1 MGSRFDLEALEAA
14 GKIFHGDAF
23 FASRGY
29 SASPVLVQWM
39 VTESCPLSCG
49 ICLVGPGRRGPELS
63 LDEAA
68 GLLDQVAAMKVRELL
83 LTGGEPLARPD
94 LAVIIGMMGERGIR
108 WSLNTS
114 LFPPAAARRAMEKH
128 PPSFVAVSL
137 DGPEPVHDRVRGFP
151 GSYRQCLAAM
161 GWYADLTE
169 GRVAAGT
176 TLSRLNFHALEDTF
190 REVLRSGAGSWGVHL
205 VFPEG
210 RARLRRDLFLD
221 RRQVKRL
228 LHFVERKRRHF
239 RVTLA
244 DEVGYTGAME
254 PLLRDSPFFC
264 GAGRTQCV
272 ILSDGEVVPC
282 TTTDRSVSAGSL
294 RGRSLEEIWHGA
306 FEDLRGRRLPGPC
319 RACEFAALC
328 GGGCWL
334 QRRRGLHCFR
344 ESWIAPRSLAAAAGL
359 ALCLGAAACTPQ
371 GAHGVR
377 EPAGNRSVQI
387 LVTPDLQGKKAA
399 KAGAKEK
406 KKEAEVQAEM
416 PEALEYEVLGWYFE
430 ETQGSNPLAQSSK
443 TASVVKAHE
452 KQLASDPA
460 GKYLKAM
467 KAGKWP
473 KDLKKRTDRIKAAL
487 KTKFRS
493 LAFLSLLWRDLSL
506 WCLDGPG
513 PWKRTPEETK
523 LLTETLALLEKTAAA
538 WKKEI
543 IKNKVDTFIST
554 KPQARHHFFMMS
566 KALFPHETFRAAMAN
581 LSMEHWGLEKY
592 TDDVS
597 NDVLLAHPLG
607 DGLRL
612 EFKASKGSG
621 LEKVSGGKAV
631 NVKSK
636 GSLGIFETLRVPAAG
651 KGDAPVLTF
660 QAGSSTYKVSL
671 PAGADLCYGDVLRLV
686 YEQNEKKMD
695 EAAVTALVGYGE
707 PPPSPLLLPALESK
721 AQKAPETDAAKA
733 RAKRTALDLWLF

>member
-1 MGSRFDLEALEAA
+1 MEALAAA

-29 SASPVLVQWM
+29 SSSPVLVQWM
-39 VTESCPLSCG
+39 VTEACPLSCE
-49 ICLVGPGRRGPELS
+49 ICLLGSTGRGPEMT

-68 GLLDQVAAMKVRELL
+68 GLLDQVAAMNVRELL

-94 LAVIIGMMGERGIR
+94 LPEIIAMMKARGIR

-114 LFPPAAARRAMEKH
+114 LFPHAAARRAMEDH

-137 DGPEPVHDRVRGFP
+137 DGPEPVHDRVRGMP
-151 GSYRQCLAAM
+151 GSFARNLAAM

-176 TLSRLNFHALEDTF
+176 TLSRLNFPALEDTF
-190 REVLRSGAGSWGVHL
+190 RIVLKSGAGSWGLHL

-210 RARLRRDLFLD
+210 RARRRSDLFLD
-221 RRQVKRL
+221 RRQVRSL

-244 DEVGYTGAME
+244 DEIGYTGAME

-282 TTTDRSVSAGSL
+282 TTTDRSVSAGNV
-294 RGRSLEEIWHGA
+294 REQGLEEIWHGA
-306 FEDLRGRRLPGPC
+306 FEDLRERRLPARC

-334 QRRRGLHCFR
+334 QRRRGMHCFK

-359 ALCLGAAACTPQ
+359 ALCLGGAACAPQ
-371 GAHGVR
+371 GGVEVR
-377 EPAGNRSVQI
+377 EPAEVRSIV
-387 LVTPDLQGKKAA
+387 LLTPDLQGKTPGKAED
-399 KAGAKEK
+399 KKKK
-406 KKEAEVQAEM
+406 KKEAKVQDEM

-430 ETQGSNPLAQSSK
+430 ETQGSNPLAESPK
-443 TASVVKAHE
+443 TESAVQAH
-452 KQLASDPA
+452 KKKLASDPA
-460 GKYLKAM
+460 AKYLKAM

-473 KDLKKRTDRIKAAL
+473 KDLKKRCQRIQAAL

-493 LAFLSLLWRDLSL
+493 LAFISLLWRDLTL

-513 PWKRTPEETK
+513 PGKRTAEEAK
-523 LLTETLALLEKTAAA
+523 LLAETLDLLEKTAAE

-543 IKNKVDTFIST
+543 IKNKVDAFIAA
-554 KPQARHHFFMMS
+554 KPQARHHWFMMS
-566 KALFPHETFRAAMAN
+566 KALFPHEQFRAALAN

-597 NDVLLAHPLG
+597 DDVLLAHPLG

-612 EFKASKGSG
+612 EFETSKGSG
-621 LEKVSGGKAV
+621 LKKVSAGAASKVG
-631 NVKSK
+631 SK
-636 GSLGIFETLRVPAAG
+636 GSLGIFDRLVVPGPG
-651 KGDAPVLTF
+651 KGNGPVLTF
-660 QAGSSTYKVSL
+660 QMGSSATRVTL
-671 PAGADLCYGDVLRLV
+671 PAGAELGYGDVLRLA
-686 YEQNEKKMD
+686 YDQNKKEMD
-695 EAAVTALVGYGE
+695 EAAQKAAAGYGE
-707 PPPSPLLLPALESK
+707 PPPSPLLLPALEHMAK
-721 AQKAPETDAAKA
+721 TLPDTDAAKA
-733 RAKRTALDLWLF
+733 PARRTALGLWLF